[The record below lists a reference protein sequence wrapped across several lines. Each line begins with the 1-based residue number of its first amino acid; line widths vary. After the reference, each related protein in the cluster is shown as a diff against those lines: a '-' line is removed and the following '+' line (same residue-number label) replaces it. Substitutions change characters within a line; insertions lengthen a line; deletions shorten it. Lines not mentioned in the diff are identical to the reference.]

1 MKYFIFLLI
10 LPILIFCWTE
20 PINLSQNP
28 LADINPQGCRI
39 WALNSFYTC
48 LVWQRGQEG
57 LYNIF
62 ARFSTRVGEW
72 EREIAITN
80 DSIGSNENPVVA
92 YDARRNKVWVA
103 WQKNINN
110 NWEIFV
116 TRGDPINGFE
126 LPHRLTFSPASDINP
141 IIVVVSDTV

>member
-1 MKYFIFLLI
+1 
-10 LPILIFCWTE
+10 
-20 PINLSQNP
+20 
-28 LADINPQGCRI
+28 
-39 WALNSFYTC
+39 
-48 LVWQRGQEG
+48 

-62 ARFSTRVGEW
+62 ARFSIRVGEW

-92 YDARRNKVWVA
+92 YDAGRNKVWVA

-126 LPHRLTFSPASDINP
+126 LPHRLTFSLASDINP
-141 IIVVVSDTV
+141 GIVVVSDTVWVVWERQNQQILTKFYDGESWSDSLIIDFYPKRKRNLFSILVR